1 MAKRKRRPLRDQA
14 VEMAGKQMRA
24 QAANIKAAEPA
35 KPKGGG
41 SKKYA
46 RLPNL
51 RLAVVGLKAAA
62 KEFRVMVGERLTAE
76 NDVDDMAKD
85 IDALAK
91 QVKRLNGD
99 LKRGARGS

>member
-1 MAKRKRRPLRDQA
+1 MAKRKRRPLRDRA
-14 VEMAGKQMRA
+14 IEIAGAKLRA
-24 QAANIKAAEPA
+24 QAADLKAAEPA
-35 KPKGGG
+35 KPKGSG

-51 RLAVVGLKAAA
+51 RLAVLGLKAAA
-62 KEFRVMVGERLTAE
+62 KEFKVMVGERLTAE
-76 NDVDDMAKD
+76 NDVGDMAKD

-99 LKRGARGS
+99 LRRGARGS

>member
-1 MAKRKRRPLRDQA
+1 MAEQ
-14 VEMAGKQMRA
+14 
-24 QAANIKAAEPA
+24 
-35 KPKGGG
+35 
-41 SKKYA
+41 YA

-62 KEFRVMVGERLTAE
+62 KEFRVMVGQRLNAE

-99 LKRGARGS
+99 LKRGLRGS